1 MTDIE
6 KTLTA
11 ILARLDSIDSR
22 INSIDTRVNSIDTR
36 VNSID
41 ARVNSIDSRLNKVED
56 AMPKME
62 HRLSLAIQQ
71 TEERLDA
78 RLRELQGE
86 IRETNRH
93 FDELAGQFLR
103 HGSRMGDLE
112 ARVLQLERKPA

>member
-11 ILARLDSIDSR
+11 ILARLDSIDTR
-22 INSIDTRVNSIDTR
+22 INSIDTRTNSIDTR
-36 VNSID
+36 TNSIE
-41 ARVNSIDSRLNKVED
+41 SRLNKLED

-71 TEERLDA
+71 TEERLNA

-86 IRETNRH
+86 VRETNRH
-93 FDELAGQFLR
+93 FDELAGQFVR
-103 HGSRMGDLE
+103 HGSRLGDLE